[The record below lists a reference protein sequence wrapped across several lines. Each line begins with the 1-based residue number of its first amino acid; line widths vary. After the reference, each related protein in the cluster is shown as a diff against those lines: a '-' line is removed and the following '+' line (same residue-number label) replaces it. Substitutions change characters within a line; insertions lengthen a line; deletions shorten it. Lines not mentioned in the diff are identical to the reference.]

1 MLSYRKIFLMI
12 IISALASCGFQL
24 RQSALLP
31 ESMNQTY
38 IETTNN
44 RSMFLRQLK
53 KELVSQNIQLLNSKT
68 DASAILTIF
77 EDETGRRVL
86 SVSARNIATEY
97 EVFYR
102 IVFGLEEAG
111 KILIAPREVVLSRS
125 YTFNEKLVLGKSQEE
140 EMLINALSGDLVRMV
155 LNQLSSK

>member
-24 RQSALLP
+24 RQPVLLP
-31 ESMNQTY
+31 VSMNQTY
-38 IETTNN
+38 IETNNN
-44 RSMFLRQLK
+44 RSLFSQQLK
-53 KELVSQNIQLLNSKT
+53 KELVSKNVELVSSKA
-68 DASAILTIF
+68 DATSILKIF

-102 IVFGLEEAG
+102 IVFGLEEDG
-111 KILIAPREVVLSRS
+111 KLLSPPREIILTRS
-125 YTFNEKLVLGKSQEE
+125 YTFDERLVLGKSQEE
-140 EMLINALSGDLVRMV
+140 EMLIEALAGDLVRMV